1 LLYADCPL
9 SVLRESQS
17 FLRKSHENEEGNTM
31 KTARFIKPLTITF
44 TKEAYDRVKE
54 ISDTR
59 SISMGEWI
67 RETVDNGLRLAS
79 PNQNRI
85 PEDANLSDKC
95 VDPEA
100 EPGGTR
106 PEGIR
111 LSKSSGADKLA
122 P

>member
-1 LLYADCPL
+1 
-9 SVLRESQS
+9 
-17 FLRKSHENEEGNTM
+17 M
-31 KTARFIKPLTITF
+31 KTARFTKPLTITL

-85 PEDANLSDKC
+85 PGDASLSEKC

-111 LSKSSGADKLA
+111 LSKSSGVDKLA